1 MKKWKVALL
10 LGWLVLMVVIF
21 CGCDKPYLPGDFA
34 AELDNRIIELQRAK
48 ELYPSLECQSKLD
61 KQLTFLEELQEAS
74 K

>member
-10 LGWLVLMVVIF
+10 LGWLVLLVVMF
-21 CGCDKPYLPGDFA
+21 AGCDKPYLPGDFA

-48 ELYPSLECQSKLD
+48 ELYPSTECAKVIGAE
-61 KQLTFLEELQEAS
+61 LTFLEELQEAS